1 MAQFDVYRLEGGELA
16 LDVQTD
22 LLSGFQTR
30 VVIPLVPVDG
40 TLVIHAR
47 LNPVVHIEG
56 VSYMLATQSLIA
68 LERRELGPAV
78 ANLTDRFDEIRSAL
92 DMIFLGF

>member
-1 MAQFDVYRLEGGELA
+1 MAQFDVYRLAGGELA

-30 VVIPLVPVDG
+30 VVVPLVPPGDAPVA
-40 TLVIHAR
+40 HPR
-47 LNPVVHIEG
+47 LNPIFEIG
-56 VSYMLATQSLIA
+56 GSRYMLVPQSLIA
-68 LERRELGPAV
+68 LENRELGKTV
-78 ANLTDRFDEIRSAL
+78 ASLDDRFDAIRSAL

>member
-1 MAQFDVYRLEGGELA
+1 MAQFDVYRLTGGELA

-30 VVIPLVPVDG
+30 VVIPLVGPG
-40 TLVIHAR
+40 EGLVTHPR
-47 LNPVVHIEG
+47 LNPIFEIDG
-56 VSYMLATQSLIA
+56 LPYMLATQSLIA
-68 LERRELGPAV
+68 IENRELGKVV
-78 ANLTDRFDEIRSAL
+78 ANLDDRFDDIRSTL